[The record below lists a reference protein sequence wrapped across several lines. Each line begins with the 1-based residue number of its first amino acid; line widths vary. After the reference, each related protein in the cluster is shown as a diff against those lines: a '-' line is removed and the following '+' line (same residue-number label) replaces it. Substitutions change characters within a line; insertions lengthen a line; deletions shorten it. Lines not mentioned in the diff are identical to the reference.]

1 MDLLQTSTKSPTEVL
16 LQPAD
21 IIAEFRMAFDEQNG
35 EMEASDAQKFIEK
48 LSRISAASFT
58 PPALEDVEKV
68 SSWGTLYAIDGETL
82 LLALLAS
89 PSLPVPLLPSES
101 TPSTPASM
109 AVISQGSS
117 TSDAPSNYQCTT
129 DSSTS
134 ECNATPTP
142 TASTQEHVS
151 ENSIAV
157 DPIYSRALQILNDAL
172 DEAGGQLEPVELLDV
187 FRRAVAVCDSSDQ
200 QSRFQVPTIT
210 DLEDCA
216 TWGSIHGIDCQ
227 DLLRAAFVV

>member
-48 LSRISAASFT
+48 LSRISAVSFT

-101 TPSTPASM
+101 TPSTPAS
-109 AVISQGSS
+109 
-117 TSDAPSNYQCTT
+117 
-129 DSSTS
+129 
-134 ECNATPTP
+134 
-142 TASTQEHVS
+142 
-151 ENSIAV
+151 
-157 DPIYSRALQILNDAL
+157 
-172 DEAGGQLEPVELLDV
+172 
-187 FRRAVAVCDSSDQ
+187 
-200 QSRFQVPTIT
+200 
-210 DLEDCA
+210 
-216 TWGSIHGIDCQ
+216 ID
-227 DLLRAAFVV
+227 RKSVV